1 MSAFTDPK
9 QVGPAVN
16 ALMKYMTKM
25 PMERFREI
33 TEAFGFSYGPT
44 YSVIKQIWKCNNQGL
59 CLIDISESLDIQRES
74 ADYVIHPSILDAC
87 LQSCFVPLGISST
100 SDKSIVPV
108 GFKSITLN
116 NVPSSNQLYCH
127 VTADAN
133 DFGKFDV
140 SLMSPSGNVLL
151 TMCEF
156 RIAELTSSPRQLGFV
171 DLAYEVNWKEE
182 ELAQEERKE
191 NVEHL
196 TFVVLKDSTDFSN
209 TLIARLQ
216 AAKVKVI
223 TIDPPS
229 DVAYSNEVQT
239 VIETVFS
246 SIPKRDASNLRVIN
260 MWPVETTLLMDN
272 CDVIDQAQSIA
283 FSSSVFLIKLLVMT
297 ECLDSRLFLVTK
309 STQVLSSF
317 ERSPKTKSMPWA
329 STVWGLRRT
338 ANLEEFSLRVTAV
351 DLDSNA
357 NVDEIDAFID
367 EILGDSIEDEVAFRE
382 GKRFINRVQRLQAL
396 QHETTVTSTKETKKK
411 HSLYLSTIPSSGK
424 LCLREQSVSKPSS
437 SELTINLLYF
447 WTPSES
453 LIDIAK
459 SKGSVFVVGKV
470 TGLPDKSDSTFQI
483 GDEVCGALSNG
494 QVSHSLSIQVSN
506 AFKKPGSL
514 TNERA
519 AFIPAC
525 LAIASHALQI
535 AVSGGQNQKLLIH
548 EANRGPGPAA
558 VVLAKTLGHR
568 VLCTIPD
575 TCQTSTSSLLLE
587 LGAEGVLRQ
596 SSPNVSSD
604 YNDPFDAVVFFYPP
618 SPNAL
623 QKSSR
628 SLKRGGKVIILSSE
642 FHGDV
647 VFQANTN
654 VKYEREDIAHILR
667 SPLVFEKLS
676 LESIKMLEENGA
688 LEKLLSMQLET
699 VDLTKSIKGVNTSI
713 DNQSTPKFH
722 VKTFSDVSFLIYSYA
737 SFEDNHLQNIPVLPR
752 GLDGC
757 GLKGN
762 RTYVVAGG
770 MRGFGFEVARWMIE
784 NGARSLGLI
793 GRSKPSEDK
802 CQQLQEIER
811 GTGAKIHTFQV
822 IIFSGI
828 ISTRPCKLR
837 EEGNESNEFVSLKL
851 RRHFTLS

>member
-1 MSAFTDPK
+1 MYTFTDPK

-33 TEAFGFSYGPT
+33 TEAFGFYYGPT
-44 YSVIKQIWKCNNQGL
+44 YSIIKQIWKCNNEGL
-59 CLIDISESLDIQRES
+59 CMIDISESLDIQRES

-87 LQSCFVPLGISST
+87 LQSCFVPLGISLT
-100 SDKSIVPV
+100 NEKSIVPV

-116 NVPSSNQLYCH
+116 DVPSSKQLYCH
-127 VTADAN
+127 VTADVK

-182 ELAQEERKE
+182 ELASEERKE
-191 NVEHL
+191 SVEYL
-196 TFVVLKDSTDFSN
+196 TCVVLKDSTDFSN
-209 TLIARLQ
+209 TLISRLQ
-216 AAKVKVI
+216 DSKVKVI
-223 TIDPPS
+223 TIDPPR
-229 DVAYSNEVQT
+229 DAAYNNEVQK
-239 VIETVFS
+239 VIETGFS
-246 SIPKRDASNLRVIN
+246 DIPKRDSSNLRVIN
-260 MWPVETTLLMDN
+260 MWPVETTLLLDD

-283 FSSSVFLIKLLVMT
+283 FSSSVFLIKLLVQK
-297 ECLDSRLFLVTK
+297 EWLDSRLFLVTK
-309 STQVLSSF
+309 SAQVLSSF
-317 ERSPKTKSMPWA
+317 ERSPEAKSMPWA

-338 ANLEEFSLRVTAV
+338 ANLEEFSLRVTAIDV
-351 DLDSNA
+351 DTNA

-367 EILGDSIEDEVAFRE
+367 EILGDSIEDEVAFRD
-382 GKRFINRVQRLQAL
+382 GKRFINRLQRLQTL
-396 QHETTVTSTKETKKK
+396 QSETTITSKQETKTK
-411 HSLYLSTIPSSGK
+411 HSLYLSTIPASGK
-424 LCLREQSVSKPSS
+424 LCLREQSLSKPSS
-437 SELTINLLYF
+437 SELTVDLLYF

-453 LIDIAK
+453 LIDVAK
-459 SKGSVFVVGKV
+459 SKGCVFVVGKV
-470 TGLPDKSDSTFQI
+470 TGLPEKSGSAYQI
-483 GDEVCGALSNG
+483 GDEVCGVLSNG
-494 QVSHSLSIQVSN
+494 RVSHSLSIQVSD
-506 AFKKPGSL
+506 AFKKPESL
-514 TNERA
+514 TKEQA

-575 TCQTSTSSLLLE
+575 TCQTFTKSLLLE
-587 LGAEGVLRQ
+587 MGAEGVLRQ

-623 QKSSR
+623 QKSSH
-628 SLKRGGKVIILSSE
+628 SLKRGGRIIILSSE

-647 VFQANTN
+647 VFQANTS

-676 LESIKMLEENGA
+676 LESIKVLEEKGA

-699 VDLTKSIKGVNTSI
+699 VDLTKLIKGVKTPI
-713 DNQSTPKFH
+713 DNQSTPKFQ
-722 VKTFSDVSFLIYSYA
+722 VKTSSDVSFLIYSYA

-757 GLKGN
+757 GLKEN
-762 RTYVVAGG
+762 RTYLVAGG
-770 MRGFGFEVARWMIE
+770 MGGFGFEVARWMVE
-784 NGARSLGLI
+784 NGARSLVLI

-802 CQQLQEIER
+802 YQQLREIER
-811 GTGAKIHTFQV
+811 GNGAKIHTFQV
-822 IIFSGI
+822 II
-828 ISTRPCKLR
+828 
-837 EEGNESNEFVSLKL
+837 
-851 RRHFTLS
+851 